1 MTPTL
6 SFLARSRSAVTL
18 PRNGR
23 DQGRGSGPGRRP
35 TRARAGASLAPGPHP
50 DRTHPS
56 AAVPVCP
63 RSASA
68 SPLTPCS
75 APRSAHRCTPSGERP
90 ERRKPGAG
98 GSPALVRRRLEATP
112 VQKKEKKD
120 KERENEKEK
129 SALARERNL
138 KKRQSLPASIRP
150 RISTGAELRWAGL
163 RASPGHSLINHSQ
176 IFLSYWRAGFSV
188 FLSPRFS
195 FFNFFFPLRWSPTL
209 EPPPYSYLHEL
220 STRNRFSGLLRA
232 RQAPTSLSDVP
243 SPFCILGLFVFSRQ
257 GFSLYPWLPL
267 NSAVDQASL
276 ELTRCD
282 CPCLPSAGIKVLCH
296 PPFPSFQ

>member
-35 TRARAGASLAPGPHP
+35 ARVRERASLGPGPHP

-75 APRSAHRCTPSGERP
+75 APRSAHRCTPSGERA

-98 GSPALVRRRLEATP
+98 GSPALARRRLEATT
-112 VQKKEKKD
+112 V
-120 KERENEKEK
+120 
-129 SALARERNL
+129 S
-138 KKRQSLPASIRP
+138 
-150 RISTGAELRWAGL
+150 
-163 RASPGHSLINHSQ
+163 GHSSGGNWEPAPRLGRGGDAAHLSS
-176 IFLSYWRAGFSV
+176 FL
-188 FLSPRFS
+188 LS
-195 FFNFFFPLRWSPTL
+195 
-209 EPPPYSYLHEL
+209 
-220 STRNRFSGLLRA
+220 
-232 RQAPTSLSDVP
+232 SLS
-243 SPFCILGLFVFSRQ
+243 SRCRKRRKRTR
-257 GFSLYPWLPL
+257 SEKTRRKRAPWPA
-267 NSAVDQASL
+267 NAASRSASL
-276 ELTRCD
+276 CQR
-282 CPCLPSAGIKVLCH
+282 
-296 PPFPSFQ
+296 Q

>member
-98 GSPALVRRRLEATP
+98 GSPALARRRLEATP
-112 VQKKEKKD
+112 VQEEKE
-120 KERENEKEK
+120 KERE
-129 SALARERNL
+129 ERIL
-138 KKRQSLPASIRP
+138 FASFI
-150 RISTGAELRWAGL
+150 T
-163 RASPGHSLINHSQ
+163 N
-176 IFLSYWRAGFSV
+176 YV
-188 FLSPRFS
+188 
-195 FFNFFFPLRWSPTL
+195 T
-209 EPPPYSYLHEL
+209 L
-220 STRNRFSGLLRA
+220 STSKKTTLI
-232 RQAPTSLSDVP
+232 QD
-243 SPFCILGLFVFSRQ
+243 
-257 GFSLYPWLPL
+257 
-267 NSAVDQASL
+267 
-276 ELTRCD
+276 
-282 CPCLPSAGIKVLCH
+282 
-296 PPFPSFQ
+296 